1 MSPAQ
6 YAKLILQAHWDGSIP
21 VNPISIA
28 AQIGV
33 YVFPLEEGCSTSGLY
48 RVENGVPKI
57 YVNQHESPLRRRF
70 TIAHELGHHVLGH
83 LSEAI
88 ASGGNAEL
96 PRDGNVT
103 YSLAFYDQKE
113 VDANKFAA
121 ELLMP
126 ESAVA
131 YFVDKT
137 TKNLS
142 ELARTFNVSDTA
154 MSYRLSNLGYF

>member
-1 MSPAQ
+1 M
-6 YAKLILQAHWDGSIP
+6 
-21 VNPISIA
+21 
-28 AQIGV
+28 
-33 YVFPLEEGCSTSGLY
+33 
-48 RVENGVPKI
+48 
-57 YVNQHESPLRRRF
+57 RRRF

-83 LSEAI
+83 LREAI